1 MHLAIASLF
10 VAACSAW
17 NVAGWVA
24 LQRATRAR
32 ATTTST
38 APAPVSVLKPL
49 NGADEGLTENLRGFF
64 EQDHP
69 ELELVFG
76 VTSPSDPALAVVA
89 RLRAEFPRMACRVV
103 IHDGSAALNPKVR
116 NLLGMLP
123 YATHDLLLIS
133 DSNVRAPKH
142 YVSELARL
150 HASAGVGIVT
160 NLFAGSDEQTLG
172 AALEN
177 VQLNGFCAAGSALP
191 TLSGDAAVIGK
202 STLFSRATLDSLGG
216 LSRLSCVLAEDFI
229 LGKMFENAGLR
240 VVIAPT
246 VLENP
251 NRKLSLR
258 ATFARHLRWSM
269 LRWRLRPLAAL
280 LRAADQPALDAAVCV
295 ATAWLQSFALARAGA
310 HHSRFGGLGSTA
322 RLAAG
327 MDPGAARTS
336 AGACGATRLASG
348 CLQAARDLA
357 RPTLALVLRH
367 AALRRIR
374 ESALRLAE
382 TRGQIG
388 RRRLDRANPKY
399 FQIEHPTH
407 D

>member
-1 MHLAIASLF
+1 MHPAIASLF
-10 VAACSAW
+10 VVASSAW

-24 LQRATRAR
+24 LLRATRAR
-32 ATTTST
+32 TVSKDTPT
-38 APAPVSVLKPL
+38 PPVSVLKPL
-49 NGADEGLTENLRGFF
+49 NGADEGLYQNLRGFF

-76 VTSPSDPALAVVA
+76 VTNPSDPALSVVA
-89 RLRAEFPRMACRVV
+89 RLREEFPDVCCKVV
-103 IHDGSAALNPKVR
+103 IHDGSTALNPKVR

-123 YATHDLLLIS
+123 HATHDLLLIS

-150 HASAGVGIVT
+150 HASNGAGIVT

-202 STLFSRATLDSLGG
+202 SLLFSRARLDSLGG
-216 LSRLSCVLAEDFI
+216 LARLSCVLAEDFI

-251 NRKLSLR
+251 NRRLSLR

-269 LRWRLRPLAAL
+269 LRWRLRPVAAL
-280 LRAADQPALDAAVCV
+280 LEPL
-295 ATAWLQSFALARAGA
+295 TSPLLMLPFAWQL
-310 HHSRFGGLGSTA
+310 LGSRA
-322 RLAAG
+322 L
-327 MDPGAARTS
+327 
-336 AGACGATRLASG
+336 LW
-348 CLQAARDLA
+348 
-357 RPTLALVLRH
+357 LALVLAIRDLGGWV
-367 AALRRIR
+367 ALRGWQRAWIPVLLGPLR
-374 ESALRLAE
+374 ELAAPVAWVVGAFKRHVTWRGQRLRLSSGTLLYAE
-382 TRGQIG
+382 AGKAR
-388 RRRLDRANPKY
+388 
-399 FQIEHPTH
+399 
-407 D
+407 